1 MHVRYKFHIVDV
13 FSASPFGGNQLAIL
27 PRAAGITSEG
37 MQAIAR
43 EFNFAETTFVLPAA
57 DPSQTCQVR
66 IFTPKAELPFAG
78 HPTIGTACALVQG
91 KYVKNGVG
99 RDLILVEGI
108 GPVRV
113 RVTTEA
119 GAIRAKLTLHVEPE
133 QHIEAEQPPF
143 ALKKADIAA
152 VLALPGADVVGGFF
166 ATVGVPFCFVHLR
179 SRRAVDGAKIE
190 RSVWSK
196 VMPGSWSNIYLFAG
210 ELADGSELYARMFA
224 PALGIEEDPA
234 TGSAGAALIGVLAGR
249 ESRAD
254 GVFSHSILQGVAM
267 GRRSAILAE
276 ATKVNGELTS
286 VSVAGAT
293 SFMAEGEI
301 DVPASALERGRN

>member
-57 DPSQTCQVR
+57 EPAQTCHVR
-66 IFTPKAELPFAG
+66 IFTPKTELPFAG

-91 KYVKNGVG
+91 KYVNNGVG
-99 RDLILVEGI
+99 RDLILAEGI

-119 GAIRAKLTLHVEPE
+119 GTIRAKLTLHIEP
-133 QHIEAEQPPF
+133 EQPPF
-143 ALKKADIAA
+143 ALNKEDIAA
-152 VLALPGADVVGGFF
+152 ALALPGSDVVRGFY
-166 ATVGVPFCFVHLR
+166 ATIGVPFCFVHLR
-179 SRRAVDGAKIE
+179 SRRAVDEAKIE

-196 VMPGSWSNIYLFAG
+196 VMQGSWSNIYLFAG

-249 ESRAD
+249 ERRAD
-254 GVFSHSILQGVAM
+254 GAFSLSILQGVAM
-267 GRRSAILAE
+267 GRRSEILAE
-276 ATKVNGELTS
+276 ATKVNGKLTS

-301 DVPASALERGRN
+301 DVPISALERGRN